1 MSYKLWKDQRDTFE
15 LLDLRG
21 RIDNVLTELT
31 EMAAETRKGQ
41 GIHVIQSFRPIM
53 YYGPMSKLG
62 FEYHT
67 EQKGNEE
74 FHIYFCPS
82 PFQMLA
88 MHPRCS
94 DVDLLTLVGAA
105 VLAAKREFKS

>member
-53 YYGPMSKLG
+53 YYGPLSRRVTRSSTFTSAGLEKASDNVPRPLSK
-62 FEYHT
+62 
-67 EQKGNEE
+67 
-74 FHIYFCPS
+74 CW
-82 PFQMLA
+82 
-88 MHPRCS
+88 RCIRG
-94 DVDLLTLVGAA
+94 VVTLTD
-105 VLAAKREFKS
+105 

>member
-1 MSYKLWKDQRDTFE
+1 MSYKLWKDQRNTFE
-15 LLDLRG
+15 RLDLRG

-74 FHIYFCPS
+74 FHIYFC
-82 PFQMLA
+82 
-88 MHPRCS
+88 R
-94 DVDLLTLVGAA
+94 VRKG
-105 VLAAKREFKS
+105 E

>member
-1 MSYKLWKDQRDTFE
+1 MSYKLWKDRRDTFE

-67 EQKGNEE
+67 EQKGDNV
-74 FHIYFCPS
+74 
-82 PFQMLA
+82 
-88 MHPRCS
+88 PRPLSKCWRCIRS
-94 DVDLLTLVGAA
+94 VVTLTY
-105 VLAAKREFKS
+105 

>member
-1 MSYKLWKDQRDTFE
+1 MSYKLWKDRRDTFE

-53 YYGPMSKLG
+53 YTAL
-62 FEYHT
+62 
-67 EQKGNEE
+67 
-74 FHIYFCPS
+74 
-82 PFQMLA
+82 
-88 MHPRCS
+88 
-94 DVDLLTLVGAA
+94 
-105 VLAAKREFKS
+105 

>member
-67 EQKGNEE
+67 EQKGSTFTSAGLEKASDNV
-74 FHIYFCPS
+74 
-82 PFQMLA
+82 
-88 MHPRCS
+88 PRPLSKCWRCIRG
-94 DVDLLTLVGAA
+94 VVTLTY
-105 VLAAKREFKS
+105 